1 MTILLAIVGI
11 WVGFII
17 AGGMV
22 RLMLSN
28 TPLFIGTLS
37 ALMIM
42 LGALIGACFGGLL

>member
-17 AGGMV
+17 AGGMI

-37 ALMIM
+37 ALMIT
-42 LGALIGACFGGLL
+42 LGALIGAWIGGLL